1 MCTLP
6 KIPLLGGGSR
16 CIIKCA
22 DDSHSLLLKK
32 EYELLEKISDT
43 GCCPKVIS
51 YYEENSTGYMV
62 REYIDGETLSKIV
75 GKQPQSVSESFNII
89 KKICNVLDK
98 LHSLEPPVIV
108 RDIKPEN
115 IVINEN
121 ECVFI
126 DLDAAREFH
135 AEKDTDTVYIGT
147 RTTAA
152 PEQFGYSQTDVRTDI
167 YAVGML
173 LTYLLTGD
181 YDADKIENKKARSI
195 VRKCT
200 SFNPKDRYKDV
211 EALCRAISNN
221 RPYFLVAAA
230 ATVILIAVVTLII
243 NLITEPALEISPTNN
258 YTFTRQASSMS
269 DEMVSDALN
278 CIEAQTQNA
287 VRAGRTKQQ
296 MIEFMLNSS
305 QYAVFGGNQWPC
317 TTTDD
322 ESLWINNVYDEQLA
336 AIDGTIMVRLDTN
349 SSASMSA
356 GWYISGVVYAE
367 EVSLESYRVY
377 VDGECGN
384 YSADVIKQYFQKHLQ
399 AGEHLRIDETRSLS
413 FVSCNDNGFYF
424 IEYGSDDDS
433 DRHLRLRYYTF
444 DEFVDWL
451 NALGKQLW
459 YYEIDENLNKTDF

>member
-1 MCTLP
+1 MYTLLR
-6 KIPLLGGGSR
+6 IPLLGGGR
-16 CIIKCA
+16 YIIKCA
-22 DDSHSLLLKK
+22 DGDHSLLLEK
-32 EYELLEKISDT
+32 EYKLLEKISDT

-62 REYIDGETLSKIV
+62 REYINGETLSEIV
-75 GKQPQSVSESFNII
+75 EKQPQSVSESFNTI
-89 KKICNVLDK
+89 KKICNVLNH
-98 LHSLEPPVIV
+98 LHSLEPPIII

-121 ECVFI
+121 ECIFI

-135 AEKDTDTVYIGT
+135 VGEDADTMYIGT
-147 RTTAA
+147 RVTAA

-181 YDADKIENKKARSI
+181 YDIDKIENKKAQRI

-200 SFNPKDRYKDV
+200 SFNPKDRYKNV
-211 EALCRAISNN
+211 KSLCRAISNN
-221 RPYFLVAAA
+221 HSCL
-230 ATVILIAVVTLII
+230 LIATPVIITLII
-243 NLITEPALEISPTNN
+243 AAALTASLISDSALEISPTNN
-258 YTFTRQASSMS
+258 YTFTKQASSMS

-278 CIEAQTQNA
+278 CIKTQTEST
-287 VRAGRTKQQ
+287 VRAGRTKRQ

-336 AIDGTIMVRLDTN
+336 EIDGTIMVRLDTN

-367 EVSLESYRVY
+367 EISMQSYRVY
-377 VDGECGN
+377 IDGECGN
-384 YSADVIKQYFQKHLQ
+384 YSADVIKQYFQQHLQ
-399 AGEHLRIDETRSLS
+399 AGEHLRVDETRSLS

-433 DRHLRLRYYTF
+433 DCHLRLRYYTF

-451 NALGKQLW
+451 NSLGKQIW
-459 YYEIDENLNKTDF
+459 YYEVDEELNK